1 MKRKTRRGGFTLA
14 ELLIVV
20 AIIGVLTS
28 LAIVVYADQ
37 LEKARHTNDMST
49 MRAAKQALVM
59 ASMDGLI
66 QADGK
71 TRYYYNP
78 SAGEVSTNIPEE
90 GYGKSWTNSKDWWT
104 GEGSSIGTPN
114 VDGKHP
120 ARLSMTVSS
129 EGKVNYYWCG
139 AYGGLAVSSAEEFM
153 SLSQEERLERD
164 LLLLNSL
171 QDVMRSMTYGE
182 LYEMLMDPNGGKYKS
197 GLRLERGSD
206 GNICVVLSYSNVDKN
221 GNTTKYANG
230 TNIFLESVF
239 QSAGYDTSVG
249 AENTY
254 LINSVTGATQTI
266 WCDLKITANQ
276 LKNMNSSDPRWN
288 QCAADVFTYVKSG
301 GLKTP
306 EELRYANRND
316 N

>member
-164 LLLLNSL
+164 LLEEAL
-171 QDVMRSMTYGE
+171 RSAA
-182 LYEMLMDPNGGKYKS
+182 
-197 GLRLERGSD
+197 
-206 GNICVVLSYSNVDKN
+206 GNIHQAARNAGLTYRVMQYKVK
-221 GNTTKYANG
+221 KYG
-230 TNIFLESVF
+230 IDWRS
-239 QSAGYDTSVG
+239 
-249 AENTY
+249 
-254 LINSVTGATQTI
+254 
-266 WCDLKITANQ
+266 
-276 LKNMNSSDPRWN
+276 
-288 QCAADVFTYVKSG
+288 FTHPK
-301 GLKTP
+301 
-306 EELRYANRND
+306 R
-316 N
+316 